1 MSYLNLSQFLEQQTG
16 NLTPEL
22 AQVISTIADTCQTID
37 QALQKGALAGVLGS
51 AQHEN
56 VQGEEQKKLD
66 VISNDYLIDALKI
79 HPQVGGLA
87 SEELDEFTPAQENGK
102 YLVLFDPLDG
112 SSNIDINMCVGTI
125 FSILPAKNAVTQAE
139 DFMQAGNQQVAA
151 GYVLYGPSTM
161 LALTVGAG
169 TVFFTFDPE
178 TQQFLLTSENIQVA
192 ADTKEYAINSSNQRH
207 WENPVK
213 RYIEELLAGKTGPRE
228 KDFNMR
234 WVACMVGDIHRILCR
249 SGIFMYPYDLKD
261 PKKAGRLRLMYEANP
276 MSMLIE
282 QAGGASSTGRIRI
295 LDIEPT
301 DLHQRVPVIIGS
313 KNEVDLVTGY
323 HN

>member
-22 AQVISTIADTCQTID
+22 AQVISTIAATCQTID

-192 ADTKEYAINSSNQRH
+192 ADTKEYAINASNQRH

-282 QAGGASSTGRIRI
+282 QAGGASTTGRVRI
-295 LDIEPT
+295 LDIQPT

-313 KNEVDLVTGY
+313 KNEVDLVTSY

>member
-22 AQVISTIADTCQTID
+22 AQVISTIAATCQTID

-192 ADTKEYAINSSNQRH
+192 ADTKEYAINASNQRH

-213 RYIEELLAGKTGPRE
+213 RYIEELLAGKIGPRE

-282 QAGGASSTGRIRI
+282 QAGGASTTGRVRI